1 MVAQSALANYQIQL
15 VSATQLCCG
24 DSITAIATKNLFKGG
39 VFVELKVYNP
49 TDGHDLPI
57 VEWNFL
63 ELKKWLEDGLAVYK
77 GRVYDDDRIGE
88 AKKDVA
94 ALRKLAKAID
104 TKRKEIKAVYLE
116 PYTLFEQQAKELTA
130 MVEQQSRE
138 IDAQVK
144 AYDERR
150 KQEKLEK
157 IKTELYG
164 PMIGNL
170 AELVPYKKLHDP
182 KWLNVT
188 VGMAAV
194 SSELAAKIDRIVIGL
209 ASIDKLAL
217 PEDVAAQVK
226 GVFLERGDLSEAI
239 AAKDRI
245 MDERERLERYQATQ
259 EATETNEA
267 PECENTLP
275 QEKKAA
281 EANLADEGEVE
292 TMQIDFRVWVTRPQ
306 MLALREFLTS
316 NNIKYGKVP
325 RK

>member
-1 MVAQSALANYQIQL
+1 MQIEIYTPTQAQ
-15 VSATQLCCG
+15 
-24 DSITAIATKNLFKGG
+24 
-39 VFVELKVYNP
+39 P
-49 TDGHDLPI
+49 LPP
-57 VEWNFL
+57 VEWNY
-63 ELKKWLEDGLAVYK
+63 EAVKQWVQDGLKAYE
-77 GRVYDDDRIGE
+77 GRVYTDDTINE
-88 AKKDVA
+88 AKKDRANLNKLVK
-94 ALRKLAKAID
+94 ALD

-116 PYTLFEQQAKELTA
+116 PYSLFEQQAKELTA

-157 IKTELYG
+157 IKAELYD
-164 PMIGNL
+164 PMIGSL

-188 VGMAAV
+188 ASMATV

-226 GVFLERGDLSEAI
+226 GVFLERGDLAEAI

-245 MDERERLERYQATQ
+245 MDERERLERYQAAQ
-259 EATETNEA
+259 EAAETNEV

-275 QEKKAA
+275 REEKPA
-281 EANLADEGEVE
+281 EANLADESGVE

-306 MLALREFLTS
+306 MLALREFLVS

>member
-1 MVAQSALANYQIQL
+1 MQIEIYTPTQAQ
-15 VSATQLCCG
+15 
-24 DSITAIATKNLFKGG
+24 
-39 VFVELKVYNP
+39 P
-49 TDGHDLPI
+49 LPP
-57 VEWNFL
+57 VEWNY
-63 ELKKWLEDGLAVYK
+63 EAVKQWVQDGLKAYE
-77 GRVYDDDRIGE
+77 GRVYTDDTINE
-88 AKKDVA
+88 AKRDRANLNKLVK
-94 ALRKLAKAID
+94 ALD

-130 MVEQQSRE
+130 MVEQQSKE

-157 IKTELYG
+157 IKVELYE
-164 PMIGNL
+164 PMIGSL

-188 VGMAAV
+188 ASMAAV

-245 MDERERLERYQATQ
+245 MDERERLERYQAAQ
-259 EATETNEA
+259 EATEASKA
-267 PECENTLP
+267 PECENALP

-281 EANLADEGEVE
+281 EANLAGESETE

-306 MLALREFLTS
+306 MLALREFLVS
-316 NNIKYGKVP
+316 NNIKYSKVP
-325 RK
+325 RG

>member
-1 MVAQSALANYQIQL
+1 MQIEIYTPTQAQ
-15 VSATQLCCG
+15 
-24 DSITAIATKNLFKGG
+24 
-39 VFVELKVYNP
+39 P
-49 TDGHDLPI
+49 LPP
-57 VEWNFL
+57 VEWNY
-63 ELKKWLEDGLAVYK
+63 EAVKQWVQDGLKAYE
-77 GRVYDDDRIGE
+77 GRVYTDDTINE
-88 AKKDVA
+88 AKKDRANLNKLVK
-94 ALRKLAKAID
+94 ALD

-245 MDERERLERYQATQ
+245 MDERERLERYQAAQ

-281 EANLADEGEVE
+281 ETNLADEGEVE
-292 TMQIDFRVWVTRPQ
+292 TMQIDFRVWVARPQ

>member
-1 MVAQSALANYQIQL
+1 MQIEIYTPTQAQ
-15 VSATQLCCG
+15 
-24 DSITAIATKNLFKGG
+24 
-39 VFVELKVYNP
+39 P
-49 TDGHDLPI
+49 LPP
-57 VEWNFL
+57 VEWNY
-63 ELKKWLEDGLAVYK
+63 EAVKQWVQDGLKAYE
-77 GRVYDDDRIGE
+77 GRVYTDETINE
-88 AKKDVA
+88 AKRDRANLNKLVK
-94 ALRKLAKAID
+94 ALD

-116 PYTLFEQQAKELTA
+116 PYSLFEQQAKELTA
-130 MVEQQSRE
+130 IVEQQSKE

-157 IKTELYG
+157 IKAELYE
-164 PMIGNL
+164 PMIGSL

-188 VGMAAV
+188 ASMAAV

-245 MDERERLERYQATQ
+245 MNERERLGRYQAAQ
-259 EATETNEA
+259 EAAESSKA

-275 QEKKAA
+275 QEKKSAG
-281 EANLADEGEVE
+281 ANLADEGEAE
-292 TMQIDFRVWVTRPQ
+292 TMQIDFRVWVTQPQ
-306 MLALREFLTS
+306 MLALREFLVS

-325 RK
+325 RE

>member
-1 MVAQSALANYQIQL
+1 MQIEIYTPTQAQ
-15 VSATQLCCG
+15 
-24 DSITAIATKNLFKGG
+24 
-39 VFVELKVYNP
+39 P
-49 TDGHDLPI
+49 LPP
-57 VEWNFL
+57 VEWNY
-63 ELKKWLEDGLAVYK
+63 EAVKQWVQDGLKAYE
-77 GRVYDDDRIGE
+77 GRVYTDDTINE
-88 AKKDVA
+88 AKRDRANLNKLVK
-94 ALRKLAKAID
+94 ALD

-116 PYTLFEQQAKELTA
+116 PYSLFEQQAKELTA
-130 MVEQQSRE
+130 MVEQQSKE

-157 IKTELYG
+157 IKAELYE
-164 PMIGNL
+164 PMIGSL

-188 VGMAAV
+188 ASMAAV

-209 ASIDKLAL
+209 ASIDTLAL

-245 MDERERLERYQATQ
+245 MDERERLERYQAAQ
-259 EATETNEA
+259 EAAEATEA
-267 PECENTLP
+267 PKCKNTLP
-275 QEKKAA
+275 QEKKSA
-281 EANLADEGEVE
+281 EANLAGESETE

-306 MLALREFLTS
+306 MLALREFLVS

-325 RK
+325 RE

>member
-1 MVAQSALANYQIQL
+1 MQIEIYTPTQAQ
-15 VSATQLCCG
+15 
-24 DSITAIATKNLFKGG
+24 
-39 VFVELKVYNP
+39 P
-49 TDGHDLPI
+49 LPP
-57 VEWNFL
+57 VEWNY
-63 ELKKWLEDGLAVYK
+63 EAVKQWVQDGLKAYE
-77 GRVYDDDRIGE
+77 GRVYTDDTINE
-88 AKKDVA
+88 AKKDRANLNKLVK
-94 ALRKLAKAID
+94 ALD

-188 VGMAAV
+188 VGMTAV

-245 MDERERLERYQATQ
+245 MDERERLERYQAAQ

-275 QEKKAA
+275 QEKKTA
-281 EANLADEGEVE
+281 ETKLADEGEVE
-292 TMQIDFRVWVTRPQ
+292 TMQIDFRVWVTCPQ